1 MKSCDITKEVTAI
14 FRKLQAAVVF
24 RFREKTKFET
34 DTTSIIVSYLYHF
47 RNVNKELFGYC

>member
-14 FRKLQAAVVF
+14 FRKLQAAVVWF
-24 RFREKTKFET
+24 QEKTKFET

-47 RNVNKELFGYC
+47 RNVNKELFRYC

>member
-1 MKSCDITKEVTAI
+1 MKSCDITKEVTTI
-14 FRKLQAAVVF
+14 FRKSQAAVVF

-47 RNVNKELFGYC
+47 GNIKKELFRY